1 MTTKLKI
8 KNMVCRH
15 CIEAVLALFKGLDIE
30 INAIRLGEIELMSPL
45 EKIDL
50 PKLKLLLKQNGFELL
65 EDKESQ
71 LVEAI
76 KTTIIKMIYHETPL
90 PNVKNSVYLSEKLQ
104 QPYVYLSRI
113 FSKSEHLTIEKYIIL
128 QKIERVKE
136 LLSYEES
143 TLSEIAFS
151 LGYKSVQHLSNQFK
165 SITGMSVRI
174 FKAMEQKERWPINE
188 LPH

>member
-1 MTTKLKI
+1 
-8 KNMVCRH
+8 MVCRH
-15 CIEAVLALFKGLDIE
+15 CIEAVLAVFKKLDIE
-30 INAIRLGEIELMSPL
+30 VNAIRLGEIEVLGHPQEM
-45 EKIDL
+45 DL
-50 PKLKLLLKQNGFELL
+50 PELKLLLTQNGFELL

-76 KTTIIKMIYHETPL
+76 KTTIIKMVYHESPL

-104 QPYVYLSRI
+104 QPYVYLSRV

-165 SITGMSVRI
+165 SITGMSVSA
-174 FKAMEQKERWPINE
+174 FKAMDQKERWPIND